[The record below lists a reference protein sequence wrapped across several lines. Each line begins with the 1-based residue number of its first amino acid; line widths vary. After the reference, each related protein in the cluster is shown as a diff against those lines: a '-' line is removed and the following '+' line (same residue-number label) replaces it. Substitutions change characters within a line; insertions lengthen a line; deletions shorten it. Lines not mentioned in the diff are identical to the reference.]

1 MDVSYLV
8 TVYNKENEISETISS
23 LQKQENIGSL
33 SIEIICVDDLSNDDS
48 NMIMPYS
55 GNSFGS
61 AI

>member
-8 TVYNKENEISETISS
+8 TVYNKENEIAETISS

-48 NMIMPYS
+48 VNLSLIH
-55 GNSFGS
+55 
-61 AI
+61 I